1 MTRIIVDPEQLAQAA
16 QELAEAAEGLQRLAD
31 EAYAIGSSAPD
42 YDGQFGPQVER
53 LGLEALSALTS
64 QSQRAGSLGD
74 ELLDISQAFAEADS
88 QSEDGIF
95 GLGGLIRDWLDRLG
109 IRSSPAT
116 PSAPSMWAV
125 LDRRLGLG
133 GLLVGDRDSTDDDG
147 WDPDPW
153 LESLLLKANA
163 GWGWF
168 EQEIGLPIRETIY
181 GAPEQ
186 WSQNAEYARTIVLL
200 SLAIGW
206 RKFDEGIGQPFR
218 DTIEQLP
225 VRQEPGLP
233 GDGPITGAMQFISRV
248 DDDGNP
254 VSIVG
259 SELAGLID
267 DRGGVSIMFSDN
279 LTNGG
284 TAGVVPVKGLI
295 WLPEAYES
303 RTEQME
309 LGKASLIAHELD
321 HILQRDLREF
331 PTGLPSVSIPFS
343 GAGSWPFGPE
353 GFQPITSAGLYGFP
367 IVGDFT
373 LYMEVQSNI
382 VAEAIKY
389 DLLADELSNLQ
400 PGTFEY
406 VSLEGQMG
414 TIQNVLATFTG
425 DPENAVAFVVDR
437 QTGRDPHGMYLGEF
451 VREVATGGRIPPGG
465 WQFWLEQQGF
475 SQAAIGHIEEVA
487 QGGVAHDVP
496 IAEFLREGSSPHLTS
511 DLASEPIPTPA
522 ADPAPPAQ
530 TPVPAGTPEPPTPA
544 PQPGAPTTPGT
555 PSPEID
561 VGGSETDNPEAAHAD
576 GFGDGNKLE

>member
-1 MTRIIVDPEQLAQAA
+1 MTNIRVDPT
-16 QELAEAAEGLQRLAD
+16 ELAKAAEELARLSERIREIGN
-31 EAYAIGSSAPD
+31 EAYEVGAAAPS

-53 LGLEALSALTS
+53 LGLDALSALSS
-64 QSQRAGSLGD
+64 QSQRVGLRGD
-74 ELLDISQAFAEADS
+74 ELREISQAFAEADS
-88 QSEDGIF
+88 QSEGGII

-109 IRSSPAT
+109 IRSSPGT

-147 WDPDPW
+147 WNPDPW

-284 TAGVVPVKGLI
+284 TAGVAPVKGLV

-331 PTGLPSVSIPFS
+331 PTGLPSVSFPFS

-353 GFQPITSAGLYGFP
+353 GFQPIASTGLYGFP

-406 VSLEGQMG
+406 VGIEGRMG

-451 VREVATGGRIPPGG
+451 VREVAAGGRIPPGG

-487 QGGVAHDVP
+487 QGGIAHDVP
-496 IAEFLREGSSPHLTS
+496 IADFLREGSSPHMTS
-511 DLASEPIPTPA
+511 DLASEPKPTHA
-522 ADPAPPAQ
+522 AVPAPPAQ
-530 TPVPAGTPEPPTPA
+530 TPVPPQAPGSATPTPPPESAVPPGTPA
-544 PQPGAPTTPGT
+544 P
-555 PSPEID
+555 
-561 VGGSETDNPEAAHAD
+561 
-576 GFGDGNKLE
+576 